1 MSDKHVKETIQ
12 QAMNHTLCGL
22 SQDPFLTQRV
32 LWRAANDKGEAQMKK
47 KISGSL
53 IFAFVML
60 RSQEFPRAA
69 AVMAIVSGIFMI
81 IPSTAG
87 TIGLVFSL
95 LSLIP
100 WAAFLVFAIR
110 VFLRLA
116 RA

>member
-1 MSDKHVKETIQ
+1 
-12 QAMNHTLCGL
+12 
-22 SQDPFLTQRV
+22 
-32 LWRAANDKGEAQMKK
+32 
-47 KISGSL
+47 L

-60 RSQEFPRAA
+60 RSKDFPRAA
-69 AVMAIVSGIFMI
+69 AILAIVSGVFMI

-110 VFLRLA
+110 VFFRLGKKPIG
-116 RA
+116 